1 MSWLRQSYCNPI
13 SITTHPPEIEF
24 NGKLEMRR
32 RRKEAPVIVWLFFF
46 GFLCL
51 ISFGVV
57 WGFMILPD
65 QAGRDF
71 GSPSV
76 RLGPFERFT
85 YAIRLYVNE
94 SNLMTPVDPAGEA
107 RSFKIEMGESVN
119 SIALNLENEGL
130 IRDAG
135 VFRLYLIYSGL
146 DVGIQAGEYSLSPA
160 LNAVQIAHALQD
172 ATPSEITFG
181 VLPGWRLEE
190 IAAALPTSGLDIK
203 PSDFIQAAKD
213 PTEAEI
219 PANVKSIRSLEG
231 FLYPDEYK
239 LKRESTVKDLIAAMV
254 GRFNETI
261 TPDLIKAYER
271 EGLNLT
277 QAVTLASIVQREA
290 IVPEEQPLIASV
302 FLNRLQNNMNLDS
315 DPTIQYALGFNNTQN
330 TWWTNPLTAD
340 DLQTPSSYNTYLNGG
355 LPPGPI
361 CNPDSSVLQAV
372 AYPAKTPY
380 YYFRARCDGSGR
392 HLFAKTYEEQ
402 LQNACP

>member
-1 MSWLRQSYCNPI
+1 MS
-13 SITTHPPEIEF
+13 
-24 NGKLEMRR
+24 K
-32 RRKEAPVIVWLFFF
+32 RRKETPVVIWLLFF

-65 QAGRDF
+65 QAARDF
-71 GSPSV
+71 GSPSA
-76 RLGPFERFT
+76 RLGPFERFS
-85 YAIRLYVNE
+85 YAIRLYFDE
-94 SNLMTPVDPAGEA
+94 SSLMTPVDPAGVA
-107 RSFKIEMGESVN
+107 QPFKIEMGESVN

-135 VFRLYLIYSGL
+135 AFRLFLIYSGL

-172 ATPSEITFG
+172 STPTEITFG

-203 PSDFIQAAKD
+203 PADFLQAAKD
-213 PTEAEI
+213 PTEDEI
-219 PANVKSIRSLEG
+219 PANVKKIRSLEG

-271 EGLNLT
+271 EGLDLT

-290 IVPEEQPLIASV
+290 VVPEEQPMIASV
-302 FLNRLQNNMNLDS
+302 FLNRLQNNMKLDS
-315 DPTIQYALGFNNTQN
+315 DPTVQYALGFNNAQN

-340 DLQTPSSYNTYLNGG
+340 DLQIPSSYNTYLNGG

-361 CNPDSSVLQAV
+361 SNPNASVLQAV

-402 LQNACP
+402 LQNACQ